1 MAPQG
6 SGRSSWTLAI
16 FGVAI
21 LVNLLLTVV
30 VLDQVDRTRDE
41 MRALTDELATKQD
54 VAMLRPLGV
63 NRILERRCTGCH
75 TPRRFA
81 ATTIMEE
88 PALLSTVERMSEHTG
103 GAIPEGEY
111 QQIAAALLVRRCT
124 ACHSET
130 VVSRLLLFEEAD
142 RLPFLRQKISAPGSG
157 FRSDQVE
164 ELQRAIRRLA
174 GESW

>member
-1 MAPQG
+1 MTPRENGQ
-6 SGRSSWTLAI
+6 SSWTLAI

-21 LVNLLLTVV
+21 LVNLLLTVM

-41 MRALTDELATKQD
+41 MRTLAEELATKHD
-54 VAMLRPLGV
+54 VAMLRPLGI

-75 TPRRFA
+75 TARRLA
-81 ATTIMEE
+81 ATTTMEE

-103 GAIPEGEY
+103 ASIPEGEY
-111 QQIAAALLVRRCT
+111 QQVAAALLVRRCT

-130 VVSRLLLFEEAD
+130 VVSRLLLYEEED
-142 RLPFLRQKISAPGSG
+142 RLPFLRQKISAPGTG

-164 ELQRAIRRLA
+164 ELHRAIRRLA
-174 GESW
+174 GDSW